1 MSRYAASHISTKGPG
16 DARPTALQV
25 IEDEDLIGK
34 LAGKVVLVTGANSG
48 IGVET
53 ARAIHATGATLFLT
67 ARDSAKA
74 QQAVDNVKNGPGPKS
89 DAPIHA
95 IEMRLDS
102 IASVRT
108 AAKAFLAK
116 SSKLNLLVL
125 NAGVMATPEGK
136 TEDGFETQFGTNHLG
151 HFLLFQL
158 LKPALLAAST
168 PQFGSRVISVA
179 SSAHR
184 FGKVRFDDF
193 NFEQEPY
200 NAWSAYGQSKTANI
214 YFANEIERRYGSKGL
229 HALSL
234 HPGIIQTNLSQY
246 LDKEVLESFATDTS
260 LQMSLKSVPQGAAT
274 TIYAAL
280 SKEWEGRGGK
290 YLSNLSEE
298 GPAETTGN
306 WLQSENGY
314 APWAYDEEAAT
325 KLWEE
330 SNRLLGIDSE

>member
-1 MSRYAASHISTKGPG
+1 MSSALLQNQTTRSGRRQGHGP
-16 DARPTALQV
+16 
-25 IEDEDLIGK
+25 
-34 LAGKVVLVTGANSG
+34 
-48 IGVET
+48 
-53 ARAIHATGATLFLT
+53 GATLFLT
-67 ARDSAKA
+67 ARDSVKA
-74 QQAVDNVKNGPGPKS
+74 QQAVDIVKNGPGPKS

-95 IEMRLDS
+95 IELRLDS
-102 IASVRT
+102 FASVR
-108 AAKAFLAK
+108 AAAEAFLGK
-116 SSKLNLLVL
+116 SDKLNLLIL

-168 PQFGSRVISVA
+168 PQFQSRVISVA

-184 FGKVRFDDF
+184 YGKVRLDDF
-193 NFEQEPY
+193 NFEKDPY
-200 NAWSAYGQSKTANI
+200 DSWTAYGQSKTANI

-246 LDKEVLESFATDTS
+246 LSKEVLESLAADKS
-260 LQMSLKSVPQGAAT
+260 LYKSMKDIPQGAAT

-290 YLSNLSEE
+290 YLSNLAEE

-306 WLQSENGY
+306 WLQSEVGY
-314 APWAYDEEAAT
+314 APWAYDEEAA
-325 KLWEE
+325 KELWEE
-330 SNRLLGIDSE
+330 SNKMVGVDSE